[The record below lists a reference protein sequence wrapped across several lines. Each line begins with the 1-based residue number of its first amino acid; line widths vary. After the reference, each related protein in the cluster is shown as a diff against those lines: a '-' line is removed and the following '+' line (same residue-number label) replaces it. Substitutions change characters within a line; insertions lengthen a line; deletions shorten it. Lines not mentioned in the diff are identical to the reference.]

1 MSPATRLTGS
11 TREHALF
18 FCYGTG
24 ANGKGVFINTLKA
37 VLGDYAAIA
46 PMETFL
52 ASNSDRHPTDLA
64 GLRGARLVC
73 AQEVQEKRRW
83 DAVKIKALT
92 GGDPIAAR
100 FMRADFFTYT
110 PEFKLLLAGNHKP
123 GLSAVDEAWRRR
135 FNLIPFAVTIPKDE
149 RDPDLTE
156 KLKPEWPG
164 ILQWAIGGCRL
175 WAERGLDPPTSVV
188 AATEAYFAEQDSI
201 GRWIEEECALD
212 PVYFETTGK
221 LYAGWKA
228 WSERAGQHAG
238 SEIRFSQALEER
250 GFERHREGTGSPR
263 GFTGIALRPRPWPD

>member
-1 MSPATRLTGS
+1 M
-11 TREHALF
+11 
-18 FCYGTG
+18 
-24 ANGKGVFINTLKA
+24 
-37 VLGDYAAIA
+37 
-46 PMETFL
+46 
-52 ASNSDRHPTDLA
+52 
-64 GLRGARLVC
+64 
-73 AQEVQEKRRW
+73 QEKRRW

-92 GGDPIAAR
+92 GDVPIAAR

-212 PVYFETTGK
+212 PVSFRNYRQIVRRMEGM
-221 LYAGWKA
+221 
-228 WSERAGQHAG
+228 ERARRAAC
-238 SEIRFSQALEER
+238 RLRDTLFSGAR
-250 GFERHREGTGSPR
+250 RTRV
-263 GFTGIALRPRPWPD
+263 